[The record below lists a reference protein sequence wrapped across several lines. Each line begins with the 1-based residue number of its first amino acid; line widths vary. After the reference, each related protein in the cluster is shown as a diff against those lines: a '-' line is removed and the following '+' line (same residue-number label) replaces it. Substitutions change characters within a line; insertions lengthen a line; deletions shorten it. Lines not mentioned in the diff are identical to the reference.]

1 MPLHHSIARAD
12 LCHQNMR
19 IAHVTDCYLPRLGGI
34 ELQVHDL
41 AERQSASHDVSII
54 TSTAGEGDGGV
65 GVIRVCGTRGRS
77 ENIRYRSSA
86 KGLDLLE
93 TGDFDLVH
101 VHASSFS
108 PLAFLAARRA
118 SQRGVPT
125 VATVHSLWAKA
136 SPLFDAADTLAR
148 WGRWPVIWSAV
159 SSAAAEPMQRILGE
173 RAAVAILANGVDPA
187 AWTVAPEPGRPGEL
201 RVAVVCR
208 LAPRKRPYQL
218 LQTLRRARAR
228 LPEQT
233 GLSVDIVGE
242 GPERPRIER
251 YLRRHDMDGWVRLHG
266 RIDRSD
272 IRDLYARTDLF
283 VAPAH
288 LESFGIAALEARCA
302 GLPILALSRTGVR
315 DFVTHG
321 VEGWLVDSDRAML
334 ETIVSLAT
342 SPALLRRVARH
353 NRSVE
358 PAVSWPSVLERC
370 EALYRSAAHLH
381 GRVWT
386 TPAPTDLALPWVPSE
401 R

>member
-1 MPLHHSIARAD
+1 
-12 LCHQNMR
+12 MR

-41 AERQSASHDVSII
+41 AQRQSAHHEVSIL
-54 TSTAGEGDGGV
+54 TSTAGALPGPETAASGGGV
-65 GVIRVCGTRGRS
+65 QVVRVCGTEGRTES
-77 ENIRYRSSA
+77 IRYRASRAGPALVAQDS
-86 KGLDLLE
+86 
-93 TGDFDLVH
+93 FDLVH

-108 PLAFLAARRA
+108 PLAFLTARRA
-118 SQRGVPT
+118 SMLGIPT

-136 SPLFDAADTLAR
+136 SPLFDAADTLAG

-159 SSAAAEPMQRILGE
+159 SSAAAEPMQRILGK
-173 RAAVAILANGVDPA
+173 RAGVAILPNGVDPA
-187 AWTVAPEPGRPGEL
+187 AWTVIPEPARPGEL
-201 RVAVVCR
+201 RVAVVSR

-218 LQTLRRARAR
+218 VQIVRRARAR
-228 LPEQT
+228 IPKEIR
-233 GLSVDIVGE
+233 LSVEIVGE
-242 GPERPRIER
+242 GPERSRIER
-251 YLRRHDMDGWVRLHG
+251 YLRRHDMNDWVRLHG
-266 RIDRSD
+266 RIERSE

-315 DFVTHG
+315 DFVAHG
-321 VEGWLVDSDRAML
+321 SEGWLVDSDRAML

-353 NRSVE
+353 NRGVE
-358 PAVSWPSVLERC
+358 PAVRWRSVLDQC
-370 EALYRSAAHLH
+370 EVLYRSAARLH
-381 GRVWT
+381 GRAWT
-386 TPAPTDLALPWVPSE
+386 SPAQTDRSLPRVPSE